1 MPLIRIGILCVNHKS
16 LTIQVPKKTILQYPL
31 HTTRCHQKS
40 TVFTESVCS
49 FIHLFIF
56 LLWMMPTC
64 ADEAGVPAVDQVVVV
79 GQNERT
85 TLLDLPAVL
94 VARYLVLAGL
104 LGGGE
109 ILSTQPGLVGH
120 LSRRKRGGK

>member
-1 MPLIRIGILCVNHKS
+1 MS
-16 LTIQVPKKTILQYPL
+16 
-31 HTTRCHQKS
+31 
-40 TVFTESVCS
+40 
-49 FIHLFIF
+49 
-56 LLWMMPTC
+56 TC
-64 ADEAGVPAVDQVVVV
+64 ADEAGVSAVDQVVVV

-94 VARYLVLAGL
+94 VARYLVLAGR

-120 LSRRKRGGK
+120 LSRRRGK